1 MGAGVKKSKAKKMQ
15 RKAASTTPRNVKG
28 RNKVAKVSRTDKP
41 KNPGTNTRRRGKPG
55 DDAPVRGTSSR
66 SRKQIATGDSK

>member
-15 RKAASTTPRNVKG
+15 RKAASTTSRNVKG

-41 KNPGTNTRRRGKPG
+41 KNPGPSTRRRKPG
-55 DDAPVRGTSSR
+55 DEAPVRGTSSR
-66 SRKQIATGDSK
+66 SRKQMATGDSK